1 MSITL
6 YTAPDCLRCKIVKG
20 FLAEHQI
27 AYETVD
33 FKADAQ
39 TFNTFYRANRKAIYR
54 NPEGVEFPLFD
65 DGTVIKQG
73 SGEVIA
79 YLLSGH
85 ALEGAVT
92 RSDLL
97 HGWISGLYLSQCPAA
112 EEDHFVELVQ
122 QLAKG
127 GLTVCIQTDGR
138 NPALLERLIGLNALA
153 QVQLNIPGPASVYE
167 ALYGSAPTK
176 DELAKTIEL
185 VKAFPDHEIRFLAT
199 PLSGPEGAR
208 WPNRDE
214 AGEAARMVFEACG
227 DHQLPYAIAA
237 VTPEMPQGYAGAR
250 TRGRSHDAQVPFR
263 LPRILVQGRHS
274 EVGKPGREGT

>member
-112 EEDHFVELVQ
+112 ED
-122 QLAKG
+122 
-127 GLTVCIQTDGR
+127 
-138 NPALLERLIGLNALA
+138 
-153 QVQLNIPGPASVYE
+153 
-167 ALYGSAPTK
+167 
-176 DELAKTIEL
+176 
-185 VKAFPDHEIRFLAT
+185 
-199 PLSGPEGAR
+199 
-208 WPNRDE
+208 
-214 AGEAARMVFEACG
+214 
-227 DHQLPYAIAA
+227 
-237 VTPEMPQGYAGAR
+237 
-250 TRGRSHDAQVPFR
+250 
-263 LPRILVQGRHS
+263 
-274 EVGKPGREGT
+274 

>member
-97 HGWISGLYLSQCPAA
+97 HVSMFHSITSRPA
-112 EEDHFVELVQ
+112 F
-122 QLAKG
+122 
-127 GLTVCIQTDGR
+127 
-138 NPALLERLIGLNALA
+138 
-153 QVQLNIPGPASVYE
+153 VQLFVTFYYNMGKS
-167 ALYGSAPTK
+167 L
-176 DELAKTIEL
+176 
-185 VKAFPDHEIRFLAT
+185 
-199 PLSGPEGAR
+199 LS
-208 WPNRDE
+208 
-214 AGEAARMVFEACG
+214 F
-227 DHQLPYAIAA
+227 
-237 VTPEMPQGYAGAR
+237 
-250 TRGRSHDAQVPFR
+250 
-263 LPRILVQGRHS
+263 
-274 EVGKPGREGT
+274 

>member
-153 QVQLNIPGPASVYE
+153 KVAQHPRPS
-167 ALYGSAPTK
+167 
-176 DELAKTIEL
+176 
-185 VKAFPDHEIRFLAT
+185 IRLRS
-199 PLSGPEGAR
+199 PLRFRA
-208 WPNRDE
+208 
-214 AGEAARMVFEACG
+214 
-227 DHQLPYAIAA
+227 HQ
-237 VTPEMPQGYAGAR
+237 GR
-250 TRGRSHDAQVPFR
+250 TRQDHRTGESVPRPRNPFPRHPALRSRGRPLAE
-263 LPRILVQGRHS
+263 PRRS
-274 EVGKPGREGT
+274 R

>member
-92 RSDLL
+92 RSRWRSMRATSRP
-97 HGWISGLYLSQCPAA
+97 GTA
-112 EEDHFVELVQ
+112 EESTEVI
-122 QLAKG
+122 A
-127 GLTVCIQTDGR
+127 R
-138 NPALLERLIGLNALA
+138 
-153 QVQLNIPGPASVYE
+153 
-167 ALYGSAPTK
+167 
-176 DELAKTIEL
+176 
-185 VKAFPDHEIRFLAT
+185 T
-199 PLSGPEGAR
+199 PPEG
-208 WPNRDE
+208 
-214 AGEAARMVFEACG
+214 
-227 DHQLPYAIAA
+227 
-237 VTPEMPQGYAGAR
+237 
-250 TRGRSHDAQVPFR
+250 S
-263 LPRILVQGRHS
+263 
-274 EVGKPGREGT
+274 

>member
-97 HGWISGLYLSQCPAA
+97 HGWISGLYLSQC
-112 EEDHFVELVQ
+112 H
-122 QLAKG
+122 
-127 GLTVCIQTDGR
+127 GLHTDGR
-138 NPALLERLIGLNALA
+138 TESRPARTPHRPERAGQSTAQHPRPSIRLRSPLRFRAHQGRTRQDHRTGESVPRPRNPFPRHPALR
-153 QVQLNIPGPASVYE
+153 S
-167 ALYGSAPTK
+167 
-176 DELAKTIEL
+176 
-185 VKAFPDHEIRFLAT
+185 
-199 PLSGPEGAR
+199 
-208 WPNRDE
+208 
-214 AGEAARMVFEACG
+214 
-227 DHQLPYAIAA
+227 
-237 VTPEMPQGYAGAR
+237 
-250 TRGRSHDAQVPFR
+250 RGRPLAE
-263 LPRILVQGRHS
+263 PRRS
-274 EVGKPGREGT
+274 R

>member
-54 NPEGVEFPLFD
+54 NPEGVEFRCSTTARSSSRAP
-65 DGTVIKQG
+65 
-73 SGEVIA
+73 EVIA
-79 YLLSGH
+79 YLLSGTPSK
-85 ALEGAVT
+85 A
-92 RSDLL
+92 RSRAATCCTAGFPASTFPSARRRRKITSSNWCNSRQGRPHGL
-97 HGWISGLYLSQCPAA
+97 H
-112 EEDHFVELVQ
+112 
-122 QLAKG
+122 
-127 GLTVCIQTDGR
+127 TDGR
-138 NPALLERLIGLNALA
+138 TESRPARTPHRPERAG
-153 QVQLNIPGPASVYE
+153 QVQLNIGPASVYE

-199 PLSGPEGAR
+199 PLSGPRAHVGRTATKPVKR
-208 WPNRDE
+208 PAWSLKP
-214 AGEAARMVFEACG
+214 AAIISF
-227 DHQLPYAIAA
+227 P
-237 VTPEMPQGYAGAR
+237 TPSP
-250 TRGRSHDAQVPFR
+250 P
-263 LPRILVQGRHS
+263 
-274 EVGKPGREGT
+274 

>member
-153 QVQLNIPGPASVYE
+153 KVQLNIPGPAPS
-167 ALYGSAPTK
+167 TK
-176 DELAKTIEL
+176 PFT
-185 VKAFPDHEIRFLAT
+185 VPR
-199 PLSGPEGAR
+199 PP
-208 WPNRDE
+208 
-214 AGEAARMVFEACG
+214 
-227 DHQLPYAIAA
+227 
-237 VTPEMPQGYAGAR
+237 R
-250 TRGRSHDAQVPFR
+250 TNS
-263 LPRILVQGRHS
+263 PRPS
-274 EVGKPGREGT
+274 NW